1 MKDTNALIYVVEDDE
16 GIGEVYE
23 GAFED
28 EYLVKIFASGKEFFE
43 VFEKVK
49 PSIIILDIMLPDM
62 DSYTILTKIREID
75 ERVPV
80 IIVSA
85 KSDEISF
92 VKGLNKGADD
102 YMAKPFSVL
111 ELMARVK
118 TNLRRAN
125 LYVTNAG
132 DFTVDHNTYK
142 ILYKGEDLKLTL
154 KEFKLFKILI
164 GQAGITVNREA
175 LFREVGARTI
185 WVKHEHLICIWQPC
199 AKKSRTQAA
208 AVIASLL
215 SEGLDIGLR
224 IYEKEY
230 FFEELFHHAAVGS
243 DHIFGRYWC
252 YIFWKQK
259 HCIRTS
265 YYGNRSCVGSA

>member
-16 GIGEVYE
+16 GIQEVYE

-28 EYLVKIFASGKEFFE
+28 EYLVKIFSSGKEFFE

-62 DSYTILTKIREID
+62 DGYTILTKIREID

-102 YMAKPFSVL
+102 YMSKPFSIL

-132 DFTVDHNTYK
+132 DFTVDNNTYK

-175 LFREVGARTI
+175 LFRNSCRNLLTVNVIFKLFAC
-185 WVKHEHLICIWQPC
+185 V
-199 AKKSRTQAA
+199 
-208 AVIASLL
+208 AVIHN
-215 SEGLDIGLR
+215 ITV
-224 IYEKEY
+224 
-230 FFEELFHHAAVGS
+230 H
-243 DHIFGRYWC
+243 
-252 YIFWKQK
+252 
-259 HCIRTS
+259 
-265 YYGNRSCVGSA
+265 